1 MHNLVE
7 HETLALFFD
16 PEGKCGIHSRYNIPQ
31 SLPQYQNIQFSEF
44 MISFD
49 IFSTEKDF

>member
-7 HETLALFFD
+7 HETLALFLTQR
-16 PEGKCGIHSRYNIPQ
+16 EKCGIHSRYNIPQ

-49 IFSTEKDF
+49 IFSSEKDF